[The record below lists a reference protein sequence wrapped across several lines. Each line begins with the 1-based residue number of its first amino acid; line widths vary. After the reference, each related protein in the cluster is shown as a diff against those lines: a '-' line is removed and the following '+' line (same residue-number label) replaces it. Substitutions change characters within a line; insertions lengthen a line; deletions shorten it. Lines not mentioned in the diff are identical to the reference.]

1 MTQRFSA
8 YVICGTP
15 RSGSTLLC
23 EMLAASGVAG
33 RPHSFYRQQSITH
46 WADRWG
52 IDYADGVDTQ
62 DFDQRYLN
70 AMLREGT
77 AGTGIFGVRIM
88 WVSVAEAAARLERVH
103 GGTADIAER
112 FEQVFGPTLYIHL
125 TRNDKV
131 AQAVSL
137 LRAER
142 SGLWHLSADG
152 SVLEGADK
160 PEAVTY
166 DADRLAAIVAE
177 LESDDAAWERFFT
190 ERRITPVRLVYETM
204 TIDPQNALASILAAL
219 GRDPAIAST
228 VPVKTAKM
236 GDATNREWVERFE
249 HERRSV

>member
-1 MTQRFSA
+1 MSQPFSA

-52 IDYADGVDTQ
+52 VDYAGGVDTR
-62 DFDQRYLN
+62 DFDQRYLT

-77 AGTGIFGVRIM
+77 TRTGVFGIRIM
-88 WVSVAEAAARLERVH
+88 WGSVAEASMRLERAQ
-103 GGTADIAER
+103 GGNTDVAER
-112 FEQVFGPTLYIHL
+112 FAQAFGPTLYIHL
-125 TRNDKV
+125 TRNNKV

-160 PEAVTY
+160 PEAVAY

-177 LESDDAAWERFFT
+177 LESDDAAWEGFFA
-190 ERRITPVRLVYETM
+190 ERQIKPLRLVYETM
-204 TIDPQNALASILAAL
+204 TADPQNALASILSAL

-236 GDATNREWVERFE
+236 GDATNTEWAERFE
-249 HERRSV
+249 RERRPA